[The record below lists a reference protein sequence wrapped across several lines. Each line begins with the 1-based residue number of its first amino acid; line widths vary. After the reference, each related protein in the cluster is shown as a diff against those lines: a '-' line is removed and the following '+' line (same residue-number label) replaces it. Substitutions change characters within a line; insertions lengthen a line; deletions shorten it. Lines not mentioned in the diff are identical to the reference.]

1 MTLINFW
8 MIFIF
13 KRVAIEFAS
22 GIEDNPLVVSWLVEP
37 AHTTTTAADEVNST
51 VIRFIYFLLRPS
63 F

>member
-1 MTLINFW
+1 

-37 AHTTTTAADEVNST
+37 AQSTTTAADEVNST